1 MSKIFQDAQYAS
13 DIFKAL
19 SNKNRLIILSGLLQG
34 EMKVGDMENIFGIS
48 QPTLSQQLAR
58 LRSAELVKTR
68 RVSKEIFYSL
78 ANVDAIIMIEWISSK
93 TEKQTIP

>member
-1 MSKIFQDAQYAS
+1 MSKIFQNAEYAS

-19 SNKNRLIILSGLLQG
+19 SNKNRLIILSGLLEG
-34 EMKVGDMENIFGIS
+34 EMKVGDMENVFGIS

-58 LRSAELVKTR
+58 LRSAQLVKTR

-78 ANVDAIIMIEWISSK
+78 ANRDAKLMLEWLSTNSK
-93 TEKQTIP
+93 NR

>member
-1 MSKIFQDAQYAS
+1 MSKIFQNAEYAS

-19 SNKNRLIILSGLLQG
+19 SNKNRLIILSGLLEG
-34 EMKVGDMENIFGIS
+34 EMKVGEMENVFGIS

-58 LRSAELVKTR
+58 LRSAQLVKTR

-78 ANVDAIIMIEWISSK
+78 ANRDAQLMLEWLSSNSK
-93 TEKQTIP
+93 

>member
-1 MSKIFQDAQYAS
+1 MSRNFQDAQYVS

-19 SNKNRLIILSGLLQG
+19 SNKNRLIILSGLLEG
-34 EMKVGDMENIFGIS
+34 EMKVGEMESVFGIP

-58 LRSAELVKTR
+58 LRSAQLVKTR

-78 ANVDAIIMIEWISSK
+78 ANVDAKLMLEWLSTNS
-93 TEKQTIP
+93 E

>member
-1 MSKIFQDAQYAS
+1 MI
-13 DIFKAL
+13 DIPF
-19 SNKNRLIILSGLLQG
+19 G

-78 ANVDAIIMIEWISSK
+78 ANVDAILMLEWLSSH